1 MTTLKEFQDNV
12 DLHSADLA
20 RWPEAMV
27 KPALQ
32 FMKENAQAKE
42 YFDAVLALED
52 ELRRYVPKEPALE
65 ALENRIMAGIAKT
78 PRAAAPA
85 KTPEL
90 RVSKAW
96 IFAPGG
102 GLLAAAVLG
111 FLIGLAPAPQGG
123 SDTLV
128 DPVFYSQDQI
138 IGSDSDAD
146 TGGLF

>member
-12 DLHSADLA
+12 DLHSADLS
-20 RWPEAMV
+20 RWPESLV

-32 FMKENAQAKE
+32 FMKENAGAKE
-42 YFDAVLALED
+42 YFDAALAIED
-52 ELRRYVPKEPALE
+52 ELRRYVPTEPPLE
-65 ALENRIMAGIAKT
+65 ALEKRIMADVAKT
-78 PRAAAPA
+78 PRAAPA
-85 KTPEL
+85 KPAEP

-111 FLIGLAPAPQGG
+111 FLLGLAPAPQGSG
-123 SDTLV
+123 DTLV

-138 IGSDSDAD
+138 IGADSDAD
-146 TGGLF
+146 TGGFY